1 MTSPHFDDSGFAALQ
16 QANNLRFLSPSS
28 RDWIEPHDE
37 SSTAPLYDA
46 PHVEDFLHYPVN
58 PVQQGQVYSYSLLE
72 DYLHLGGPATGFPN
86 AAAAAA
92 AAAHNAHVAHT
103 AAAAAATATHPGAHQ
118 NAHVAAHPA
127 HPHNA
132 GTIGPGGTY
141 PPTHQS
147 PTTVPSPSTPIH
159 KVPLI
164 YDPSPNPSAAES
176 ASYLE
181 FATSTQHA
189 NVFDYNGDVA
199 KMSIRAKLGGT
210 FFLSQSSAADTD
222 PDAYHLT
229 FYRRNL
235 LQVRASVHNDHK
247 VVYVQ
252 TESGERA
259 KTQSLWLDVEVTDN
273 SADSDPQRLLF
284 CSPKS
289 ATSLPA
295 DDEAKA
301 KMVFPD
307 NPTAND
313 EVEWKRLQFKG
324 ATAHN
329 GRTKHQQFFYVSVKC
344 LAELENGTKTCLAS
358 ALSRPVVV
366 RGRNP
371 RFYLNRNC
379 IILNDGSSRQAD
391 SGDSNSTTTM
401 TTQTSATNKK
411 RSASDSDYSSKKR
424 ILPDTSEMSSPNSDT
439 SRPHTIYSKEED
451 YEYFPVP
458 LNYWLPPVEVV
469 YRPHAVHHSVG
480 NGAGQEARKYFSKIE

>member
-28 RDWIEPHDE
+28 RDWIEPHDDAA
-37 SSTAPLYDA
+37 APLYDA

-72 DYLHLGGPATGFPN
+72 DYLHLGGPNGS

-92 AAAHNAHVAHT
+92 GYNGSNPVHVAQHNAHVAAQAAH
-103 AAAAAATATHPGAHQ
+103 AAAHHSAQ
-118 NAHVAAHPA
+118 VAS
-127 HPHNA
+127 
-132 GTIGPGGTY
+132 GPQSVY
-141 PPTHQS
+141 PPSHPPHHS
-147 PTTVPSPSTPIH
+147 PTAVPSPSTPIH

-252 TESGERA
+252 TETGERA

-391 SGDSNSTTTM
+391 SGDTQSTTT
-401 TTQTSATNKK
+401 TLATSTSTHTNKK

-424 ILPDTSEMSSPNSDT
+424 ILPDSSERSSPNSDT

-480 NGAGQEARKYFSKIE
+480 NGGAGQEARKYFSKID

>member
-1 MTSPHFDDSGFAALQ
+1 M
-16 QANNLRFLSPSS
+16 
-28 RDWIEPHDE
+28 
-37 SSTAPLYDA
+37 
-46 PHVEDFLHYPVN
+46 
-58 PVQQGQVYSYSLLE
+58 
-72 DYLHLGGPATGFPN
+72 
-86 AAAAAA
+86 
-92 AAAHNAHVAHT
+92 
-103 AAAAAATATHPGAHQ
+103 
-118 NAHVAAHPA
+118 
-127 HPHNA
+127 
-132 GTIGPGGTY
+132 
-141 PPTHQS
+141 
-147 PTTVPSPSTPIH
+147 
-159 KVPLI
+159 PLI

-252 TESGERA
+252 TETGERA

-391 SGDSNSTTTM
+391 SGDTNSSTTTL
-401 TTQTSATNKK
+401 TTSKK

-424 ILPDTSEMSSPNSDT
+424 MLPDNSEMSSPNSDT

-480 NGAGQEARKYFSKIE
+480 NGGAGHEARKYFSKIE

>member
-37 SSTAPLYDA
+37 SGATAPLYDA

-72 DYLHLGGPATGFPN
+72 DYLHLGGPAAGYNQHVQAQHAQQAQQAQQSHVHQPN
-86 AAAAAA
+86 QGQ
-92 AAAHNAHVAHT
+92 VD
-103 AAAAAATATHPGAHQ
+103 
-118 NAHVAAHPA
+118 
-127 HPHNA
+127 
-132 GTIGPGGTY
+132 GPIPLGY
-141 PPTHQS
+141 VPSES
-147 PTTVPSPSTPIH
+147 PTKAPSPSTPIH

-189 NVFDYNGDVA
+189 NVFDYNGEVA

-307 NPTAND
+307 NPTAAND

-329 GRTKHQQFFYVSVKC
+329 GRSKHQQFFYVSVKC

-391 SGDSNSTTTM
+391 AGEANSTPTVVTS
-401 TTQTSATNKK
+401 TSATSKK

-424 ILPDTSEMSSPNSDT
+424 MLPDTT
-439 SRPHTIYSKEED
+439 RPHTIYSKEED

>member
-28 RDWIEPHDE
+28 RDWIEPHDD
-37 SSTAPLYDA
+37 APLYDA

-72 DYLHLGGPATGFPN
+72 DYLHLGGPSGAGYTDQQQGSVS
-86 AAAAAA
+86 
-92 AAAHNAHVAHT
+92 H
-103 AAAAAATATHPGAHQ
+103 AATS
-118 NAHVAAHPA
+118 AAHPVA
-127 HPHNA
+127 N
-132 GTIGPGGTY
+132 
-141 PPTHQS
+141 QS
-147 PTTVPSPSTPIH
+147 PTTTQSPSTPVH

-164 YDPSPNPSAAES
+164 YDPSPNPSAPES

-189 NVFDYNGDVA
+189 NVFDYNGDAA

-252 TESGERA
+252 TETGERA

-371 RFYLNRNC
+371 RFYVNRNC

-391 SGDSNSTTTM
+391 STEPTT
-401 TTQTSATNKK
+401 KK

-469 YRPHAVHHSVG
+469 YRPHAVHHSAG
-480 NGAGQEARKYFSKIE
+480 NGGAGHEARKYFSKIE